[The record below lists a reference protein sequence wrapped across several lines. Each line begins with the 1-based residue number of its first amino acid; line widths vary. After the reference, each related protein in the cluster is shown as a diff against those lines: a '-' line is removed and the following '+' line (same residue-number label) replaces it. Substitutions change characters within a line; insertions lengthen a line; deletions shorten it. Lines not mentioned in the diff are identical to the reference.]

1 MFTFIFGS
9 CSIRAIMLRMCFR
22 LMFVGLAVS
31 AQTAQAEEA
40 LVVPVLDILTMQSV
54 HSGYD
59 WLFPFRIKAGVV
71 LTTSEYTDAVGVGFS
86 DASQL
91 HLVTMP
97 KNEIIWLA
105 NSRVKMTPSSNT
117 VSIFPILRFE
127 SKGEQIELKPG
138 RRSFSIEWRKALP

>member
-1 MFTFIFGS
+1 
-9 CSIRAIMLRMCFR
+9 
-22 LMFVGLAVS
+22 MFVGLAVS

-86 DASQL
+86 DTSQL

-105 NSRVKMTPSSNT
+105 NSRVKMTPNSNA

-127 SKGEQIELKPG
+127 SKGEQIEIKPG